1 MPHPPVSRPRGEKPL
16 GGGGAFKTKK
26 CCVKPRGRGREEGG
40 GGAAQAACFPSN
52 PAERTSPTLG
62 RGCGARGKGGGLS
75 SATVFHFTFCRPR
88 WGRGAAAPRNCSA
101 PSPESRVR
109 SSPVTGQEAEPSR
122 PSAWTRR
129 ALGCC
134 PQPLDARPEPT
145 ALPRPRTLSTLRAK
159 KLAGPGSAGSPNR
172 PLPRPAADPGV
183 GPLQLERS
191 HRLRIA
197 QTLDRETVVAHGCPV
212 ADSGRGRSGVCGGAG
227 TWSLWRSGRAPR
239 SLQHW
244 RRPTGG
250 SSRSRA
256 TRRVSEHR
264 WEMVPGRQRRR
275 RNESPSE
282 PGTLRTLFFALCRAW
297 LDLSQAA
304 GLMTTL
310 DTLTSCSTFCF
321 YCKQC

>member
-40 GGAAQAACFPSN
+40 GGAAQTACFPSN

-122 PSAWTRR
+122 PSARTRR

-134 PQPLDARPEPT
+134 LAAAGRASRAGPAAPPSHSFNPSGKEAGRPGFSPEPQSPSSAT
-145 ALPRPRTLSTLRAK
+145 CCRPRGWAALVRA
-159 KLAGPGSAGSPNR
+159 LA
-172 PLPRPAADPGV
+172 PA
-183 GPLQLERS
+183 E
-191 HRLRIA
+191 
-197 QTLDRETVVAHGCPV
+197 DRAN
-212 ADSGRGRSGVCGGAG
+212 
-227 TWSLWRSGRAPR
+227 
-239 SLQHW
+239 
-244 RRPTGG
+244 
-250 SSRSRA
+250 SRSRDGC
-256 TRRVSEHR
+256 RSRPPS
-264 WEMVPGRQRRR
+264 GGQRPR
-275 RNESPSE
+275 
-282 PGTLRTLFFALCRAW
+282 AL
-297 LDLSQAA
+297 
-304 GLMTTL
+304 
-310 DTLTSCSTFCF
+310 
-321 YCKQC
+321 